1 MGLPQA
7 IEQIR
12 PSIVQFCFMAIEL
25 SEKLRQQVGAPF
37 LKKVIGTGFFVNDDG
52 CVITARH
59 VLQGG
64 MQLVS
69 RVDAGRKNMVVGLGL
84 PNSENFIGNTVLVDF
99 DLVDEN
105 ENHDLALIKL
115 RRNPFRGEVR
125 SGVRI
130 GANDVPVLTGVVR
143 LNPDRPLEGQ
153 SVGVSGYPFDKSVL
167 VTNSGCLASIWTTPN
182 YLADVEVNPGNSGG
196 PVYLIDDTSVIGVCV
211 ATEGSPVWHDR
222 GEAAQILGHTLY
234 SSSGLTHVIPTKFV
248 TEILEK
254 NKLSFTTTA
263 SR

>member
-12 PSIVQFCFMAIEL
+12 PSIVQFCFMATDL
-25 SEKLRQQVGAPF
+25 SEKLHQQVGAPF

-64 MQLVS
+64 MQLIS
-69 RVDAGRKNMVVGLGL
+69 RVDAGRKNMFVGLGL
-84 PNSENFIGNTVLVDF
+84 PNSENFVGNTVLVDF
-99 DLVDEN
+99 GLVDEN
-105 ENHDLALIKL
+105 ENHDLALIRL
-115 RRNPFRGEVR
+115 RRNPFRGEVS
-125 SGVRI
+125 SGVRM
-130 GANDVPVLTGVVR
+130 GVNDVPVLTGVVR

-167 VTNSGCLASIWTTPN
+167 VTNSGCIASIWTTPN

-234 SSSGLTHVIPTKFV
+234 SSSGLAHIIPTKFV

-254 NKLSFTTTA
+254 NKLSFTTTT
-263 SR
+263 SK